1 MTLKS
6 WNLFT
11 CDEDGILLLE
21 VNRMLR
27 AGGYFVWAA
36 QPVYKHE
43 EALEEQWE
51 GIVDTSFHL
60 DCICWNILAMVLLN
74 FSILL
79 WYIFDL
85 DLSQQFDCYSKQN
98 FDLLC
103 SPIMFIYNNLLFFC
117 YVSYMLWLEE
127 KHLKLYSVK

>member
-1 MTLKS
+1 
-6 WNLFT
+6 LFT

-51 GIVDTSFHL
+51 GIVDTSFRL
-60 DCICWNILAMVLLN
+60 D
-74 FSILL
+74 
-79 WYIFDL
+79 
-85 DLSQQFDCYSKQN
+85 
-98 FDLLC
+98 
-103 SPIMFIYNNLLFFC
+103 
-117 YVSYMLWLEE
+117 
-127 KHLKLYSVK
+127 